1 MRVIVVL
8 GVTCAAMV
16 FAQTDAEIGG
26 TVRDA
31 TGAVVPGVAVTV
43 TNLETGRA
51 RNTVS
56 SEVGF
61 FVVPLLQP
69 GSYQIRLSKTGFK
82 QVTQTGITL
91 QVNEQ
96 ARMNFSMEVGA
107 LAEEVR
113 ITAQAPLLETA
124 SAARGQVID
133 NQKIVEL
140 PLNGRDYLQ
149 LALISAGVGR
159 LPPGGRFDT
168 FSASGMRAQENT
180 YLLDGVDN
188 NSMQRAAQ
196 ARRAEV
202 IKPSVDAI
210 QEFKVL
216 TNAYSAEYGRAA
228 GGVVTVSIKSGS
240 NDVHGSLFEFLR
252 NARLDARN
260 FFDPPGPVPPF
271 KRNQYGFAAGGPI
284 KKDRTFIFGD
294 YEWTSIRQSRTAL
307 NTIPTQALRSGNFSS
322 LLPGVTIYDPN
333 TFDRAANRR
342 DPFPGNIVPAAR
354 FDPIG

>member
-1 MRVIVVL
+1 MRTSVL
-8 GVTCAAMV
+8 ILAICASASAV

-31 TGAVVPGVAVTV
+31 TGAVVPGVSVTV
-43 TNLETGRA
+43 INVETGRA
-51 RNTVS
+51 RNTLTND
-56 SEVGF
+56 VGF

-69 GSYQIRLSKTGFK
+69 GSYQLRLGKEGFK

-96 ARMNFSMEVGA
+96 ARMNFTLEVGA

-124 SAARGQVID
+124 TAARGQVID

-180 YLLDGVDN
+180 YLLDG
-188 NSMQRAAQ
+188 
-196 ARRAEV
+196 
-202 IKPSVDAI
+202 
-210 QEFKVL
+210 F
-216 TNAYSAEYGRAA
+216 
-228 GGVVTVSIKSGS
+228 
-240 NDVHGSLFEFLR
+240 
-252 NARLDARN
+252 
-260 FFDPPGPVPPF
+260 
-271 KRNQYGFAAGGPI
+271 
-284 KKDRTFIFGD
+284 
-294 YEWTSIRQSRTAL
+294 
-307 NTIPTQALRSGNFSS
+307 
-322 LLPGVTIYDPN
+322 
-333 TFDRAANRR
+333 
-342 DPFPGNIVPAAR
+342 
-354 FDPIG
+354 